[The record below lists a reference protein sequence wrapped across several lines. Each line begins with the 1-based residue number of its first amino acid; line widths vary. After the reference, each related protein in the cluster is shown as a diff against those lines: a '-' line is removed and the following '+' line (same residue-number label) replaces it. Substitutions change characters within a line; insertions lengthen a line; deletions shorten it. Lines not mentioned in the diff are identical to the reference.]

1 MHKLDFF
8 TQKRLSFGLFILLL
22 IGLTYV
28 TIIFTEYNVAK
39 GFTSIPKA
47 IRWSTANFYPDAAS
61 LKKLPSIL
69 LKLRDTVLMSVA
81 SATIASLC
89 AFFVAILGAQTTRIN
104 VWFSVI
110 ARGIATVFRNID
122 VSAWA
127 LILLFSFGQSSFTG
141 YFALFFVT
149 FGFMVR
155 VLIETIDEV
164 SNDSVEALRATGA
177 SYFTIIAQSVVP
189 SCLPQLVSWVLFM
202 IETNIRSATLVGILT
217 GTGIGYSFDI
227 YYKNLNYHAA
237 SLVIVVIVLSVF
249 AIEAVSNRIRR
260 AVL

>member
-8 TQKRLSFGLFILLL
+8 TKKRLSFSLFAVVL
-22 IGLTYV
+22 IVLTYV
-28 TIIFTEYNVAK
+28 TIIYTEYNVTK

-47 IRWSTANFYPDAAS
+47 VRWSTANFYPDAAS
-61 LKKLPSIL
+61 LKKLPTIL
-69 LKLRDTVLMSVA
+69 NKLGDTILMSVA
-81 SATIASLC
+81 SATVASFC
-89 AFFVAILGAQTTRIN
+89 AFFVAILGAQTTRVN
-104 VWFSVI
+104 VWFSVF
-110 ARGIATVFRNID
+110 ARGIATIFRNID

-127 LILLFSFGQSSFTG
+127 LILLFSFGQSTFTG

-164 SNDSVEALRATGA
+164 STDSVEALRATGA
-177 SYFTIIAQSVVP
+177 SYFTIIAQSVIP

-227 YYKNLNYHAA
+227 YYKSLNYHAA
-237 SLVIVVIVLSVF
+237 SLVIVTIVLSVL
-249 AIEAVSNRIRR
+249 AIEATSNRIRR